1 MLWDLLGLFRL
12 KLIRQFIS
20 ILVFW
25 TVAFETNFNNNNL
38 DLFCNSPILKLEKAI
53 FFEKICCVNFTNL
66 LCSNNFLVSLRIK
79 LCLKRRGWKFFQRLF
94 KIIATKYV
102 LITYLQPNIFFYSL
116 VQTRYSPVY
125 VSSYFHR
132 EVHLIPDRTRAN
144 VLKPDPQQLQP
155 EARRS
160 WLDGGKGELAE
171 SLWRPGTGHFTTKFL
186 CTINQ

>member
-66 LCSNNFLVSLRIK
+66 LCSNTQNRIVSQKKRLKKFLVA
-79 LCLKRRGWKFFQRLF
+79 FFL
-94 KIIATKYV
+94 IITAKYV

-132 EVHLIPDRTRAN
+132 EVHLTPDHTRAN

-160 WLDGGKGELAE
+160 WLDGGKGELSD